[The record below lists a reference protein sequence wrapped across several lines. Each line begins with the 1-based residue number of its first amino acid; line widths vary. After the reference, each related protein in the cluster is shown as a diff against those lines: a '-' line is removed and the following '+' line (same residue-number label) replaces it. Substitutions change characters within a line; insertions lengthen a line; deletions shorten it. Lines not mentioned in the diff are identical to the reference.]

1 MDAKHVAGKQFTV
14 ALGVTVDGKK
24 IPLGFVEAS
33 TYAWSRLRASCETSS
48 IGDSPTTRDSSS

>member
-1 MDAKHVAGKQFTV
+1 LRSSLARSLEDLDLVALIMDAKHVAGKQFTV

-33 TYAWSRLRASCETSS
+33 TYAWSR
-48 IGDSPTTRDSSS
+48 